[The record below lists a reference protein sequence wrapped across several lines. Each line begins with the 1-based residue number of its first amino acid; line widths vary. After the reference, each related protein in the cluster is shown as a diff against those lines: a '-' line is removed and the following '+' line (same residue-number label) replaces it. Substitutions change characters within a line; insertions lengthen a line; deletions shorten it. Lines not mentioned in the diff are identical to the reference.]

1 MEIPDG
7 SPTVARPERTL
18 VVGQDGAVKLVIAGV
33 LLLPLGS
40 RVELPG
46 DEGDAAVVG
55 IRLGGLLPGTQLILE
70 VDAGG
75 SSFDREA
82 IEEAE
87 AELEV
92 VEAAEEITAAVPPEV
107 ASTDPTT

>member
-75 SSFDREA
+75 SSFDRE
-82 IEEAE
+82 EAE